1 MMDRLSNQ
9 AAIPMGIIK
18 QNNKDASKIGPF
30 SNEMI
35 SKQSE
40 FDFNIKLIQNIVS

>member
-1 MMDRLSNQ
+1 MMDSLSNQ

-18 QNNKDASKIGPF
+18 QNNKDASKIEPF

-40 FDFNIKLIQNIVS
+40 FDFNIKSFQTIVS